1 MTCMGYPGTTL
12 DKVELDAETFAEWK
26 IDMLKLDGCFSTAKE
41 RAQGEFMPGS
51 TIIWREG
58 SSCGSQSACTRR
70 QQFSQIPYSCLP
82 LPGPLKMQWHCSS
95 IASF

>member
-41 RAQGEFMPGS
+41 RAQGEFMPGL
-51 TIIWREG
+51 TII
-58 SSCGSQSACTRR
+58 
-70 QQFSQIPYSCLP
+70 
-82 LPGPLKMQWHCSS
+82 
-95 IASF
+95 

>member
-41 RAQGEFMPGS
+41 HAQGEFLPGS
-51 TIIWREG
+51 TVIRREG
-58 SSCGSQSACTRR
+58 SSCGSQSACTAAAAVA
-70 QQFSQIPYSCLP
+70 FPNSLP
-82 LPGPLKMQWHCSS
+82 LLAAPWPSKDAMAL
-95 IASF
+95 